1 MTIGAE
7 QGDPDRVSPDMG
19 SLVASARAAGIVR
32 VRSYAWRDLDD
43 PEAGGSEVHADEI
56 FARWADAGIEIVHRT
71 STHDRR
77 REFVRNHYSVQQAGS
92 RYTVFPRVIAA
103 GAGRSLRG
111 GGSDEAVVEI
121 WNGVPWF
128 SPVWH
133 RGPGVVWLHHV
144 HDQMWRDVLPGPLAP
159 IGRALEM
166 RLAPPWYRR
175 ARIATLSESSAVH
188 ITGLGFDP
196 GRLSVIPPGVDR
208 RFAPAPQRRSP
219 DPLVVVVARL
229 APVKR
234 VQRVLE
240 AVELARRAVGP
251 LSIEIIGDG
260 PERQNLQRWIDDR
273 DASAW
278 ATLRG
283 RVGDGDLVAA
293 YQRAWLVMSASY
305 AEGWGMSLTEGAA
318 CGTPAVATDIA
329 GHRGA
334 VIDGVSGL
342 LVDESTG
349 AGGLA
354 EAVESVLGD
363 RARWSALSAA
373 ALEHAKSLSWDEV
386 ARRHLEVLVA
396 TLPERPQS

>member
-1 MTIGAE
+1 MSTRIEEA
-7 QGDPDRVSPDMG
+7 DPDRASADLE
-19 SLVASARAAGIVR
+19 SLVSSLHGAGIAR
-32 VRSYAWRDLDD
+32 VRSFAWRDLDD

-56 FARWADAGIEIVHRT
+56 FTRWANAGIEIIHRT
-71 STHDRR
+71 STDDRR
-77 REFVRNHYSVQQAGS
+77 REFVRNHYSVHQAGS

-103 GAGRSLRG
+103 GVGRSLQR
-111 GGSDEAVVEI
+111 SDARDAVVEI

-128 SPVWH
+128 SPIWR

-159 IGRALEM
+159 LGRTLEM

-175 ARIATLSESSAVH
+175 TRIATLSESSAVH
-188 ITGLGFDP
+188 ITGLGIDAQQ
-196 GRLSVIPPGVDR
+196 LSVIPPGVDQ
-208 RFAPAPQRRSP
+208 RFVPAPKRRSS

-240 AVELARRAVGP
+240 AIELARQTVGA
-251 LSIEIIGDG
+251 LRVEVIGDG
-260 PERQNLQRWIDDR
+260 PERDTLQRWIDDR
-273 DASAW
+273 GANAW
-278 ATLRG
+278 ATLCG
-283 RVGDGDLVAA
+283 RVGDGELVAA

-318 CGTPAVATDIA
+318 CATPAVATDIA

-349 AGGLA
+349 AAGLA
-354 EAVESVLGD
+354 AAVESVLGD
-363 RARWSALSAA
+363 RSHWNSLSSGALAHAA
-373 ALEHAKSLSWDEV
+373 SLSWDEV
-386 ARRHLEVLVA
+386 ARRHLELLVG
-396 TLPERPQS
+396 TLPGRAQL